1 MAAAVKRIIVGPAH
15 EIEMVGRNDDQN
27 FPKQFRLRSRAEFQ
41 QVMRNRRSVADSV
54 LIVYGLPNDL
64 GYSRLGLAV
73 SKKVGG
79 AVVRNKWKRLLREVF
94 RQERARLPVGLDFV
108 VLPRVGNVPEWN
120 HVRTSFPQLAR
131 RIAKR
136 LDSEEKQS

>member
-1 MAAAVKRIIVGPAH
+1 MAPAVKRIIVGPAH
-15 EIEMVGRNDDQN
+15 EIEMVGRNDDQC
-27 FPKQFRLRSRAEFQ
+27 FSKQFRLRSRAEFQ
-41 QVMRNRRSVADSV
+41 QVLRNRRSVADSV
-54 LIVYGLPNDL
+54 LIVYGWPNEL

-79 AVVRNKWKRLLREVF
+79 AVVRNKWKRLIREVF

-108 VLPRVGNVPEWN
+108 VLPRAGNAPDWKR
-120 HVRTSFPQLAR
+120 VRASFPQLAR

-136 LDSEEKQS
+136 LDSEDKQS

>member
-1 MAAAVKRIIVGPAH
+1 MVQAVKRIIVEPAH
-15 EIEMVGRNDDQN
+15 EIEMVERNVDQS
-27 FPKQFRLRSRAEFQ
+27 FSKQLHLRSRAEFQ
-41 QVMRNRRSVADSV
+41 QVMRNRRSVADAV
-54 LIVYGLPNDL
+54 LIVYGLRNEL
-64 GYSRLGLAV
+64 SYSRLGLAV

-79 AVVRNKWKRLLREVF
+79 AVVRNKWKRLIREVF

-108 VLPRVGNVPEWN
+108 VLPRAGNMPAWN
-120 HVRTSFPQLAR
+120 RVRASFAQLTW

>member
-1 MAAAVKRIIVGPAH
+1 MAAAVKRIIVGSAH
-15 EIEMVGRNDDQN
+15 EIEMVGRNVDHS
-27 FPKQFRLRSRAEFQ
+27 FSKQFRLRLRAEFQ

-54 LIVYGLPNDL
+54 LIVYGLRNEL

-79 AVVRNKWKRLLREVF
+79 AVVRNKWKRLIREVF
-94 RQERARLPVGLDFV
+94 RQERVRLPVGLDFV

-136 LDSEEKQS
+136 LEPEEKQS

>member
-1 MAAAVKRIIVGPAH
+1 MVQAVKRIIVEPAH
-15 EIEMVGRNDDQN
+15 EIEMVERNVDQS
-27 FPKQFRLRSRAEFQ
+27 FSKQLHLRSRAEFQ
-41 QVMRNRRSVADSV
+41 QVMRNRRSVADAV
-54 LIVYGLPNDL
+54 LIVYGLRNEL
-64 GYSRLGLAV
+64 SYSRLGLAV

-79 AVVRNKWKRLLREVF
+79 AVVRNKWKRLIREVF

-108 VLPRVGNVPEWN
+108 VLPRAGNMPAWN
-120 HVRTSFPQLAR
+120 RVRASFPQLTW

>member
-1 MAAAVKRIIVGPAH
+1 MVQAVKRIIVGPAH
-15 EIEMVGRNDDQN
+15 EIEMVERNVDQS
-27 FPKQFRLRSRAEFQ
+27 FSKQLHLRSRAEFQ
-41 QVMRNRRSVADSV
+41 QVMRNRRSVADAV
-54 LIVYGLPNDL
+54 LIVYGLRNEL

-79 AVVRNKWKRLLREVF
+79 AVVRNKWKRLIREVF

-108 VLPRVGNVPEWN
+108 VLPRAGNMPAWN
-120 HVRTSFPQLAR
+120 RVRASFPQLAW